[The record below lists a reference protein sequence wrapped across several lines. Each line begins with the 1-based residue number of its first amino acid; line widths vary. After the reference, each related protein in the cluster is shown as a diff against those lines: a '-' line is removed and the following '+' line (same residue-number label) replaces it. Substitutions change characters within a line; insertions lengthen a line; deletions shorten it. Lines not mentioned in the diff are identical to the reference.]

1 MRFTRRLSIRLFV
14 LLSLSMAVVFG
25 AFLVLTLHFQK
36 KYLLECAT
44 VSSARTSDLVV
55 SALSHSMLENN
66 RNEIYH
72 TIMAISKERD
82 VRGVRI
88 INKLGRIMF
97 SSSRKEIGTTVNM
110 SAEACILC
118 HQASL
123 PISEVTDF
131 RRTRVFASP
140 ENETILGIIS
150 PIRNAPECSNA
161 DCHAHD
167 PATTILGILDLKMSL
182 ERANYYMSQTRD
194 RSIVY
199 EIASIFLIAL
209 LFGVSIFYMVERP
222 IKELTKGTVEI
233 SKGNLD
239 YRINIKRRDEI
250 GQLAQSFN
258 RMTKQL
264 KEAREEITELN
275 RSLERRVEQK
285 TRQLRQAEAH
295 MREID
300 KLASLGK
307 LAASVAHEL
316 NNPLAGILTYSK
328 LLERKLTGK
337 HDIVDPEIIRV
348 LNVIE
353 DETSRCG
360 QIVKDLL
367 LFARREGDAFVET
380 SLHEV
385 IEKSLKIVWH
395 KIELQEIQVTKKLNL
410 ENDRLQC
417 DPAQVRQALIALLI
431 NAIEAIPGHG
441 AITIETEVV
450 DDNRIA
456 LNISDTGVGI
466 PEEVRDHI
474 FEPFFSTKEESKGV
488 GLGLSVVFGIVQRH
502 HGTITVSSKPG
513 EGSTIRIILPRR
525 QPGSEQQ
532 APRKYDAS

>member
-1 MRFTRRLSIRLFV
+1 MRFTRRLSIRLFI
-14 LLSLSMAVVFG
+14 LLSMSMAVVFG
-25 AFLVLTLHFQK
+25 IFLILTLHFQK
-36 KYLLECAT
+36 KYLLESAT
-44 VSSARTSDLVV
+44 AGSARTSDLVV
-55 SALSHSMLENN
+55 SALRHSMLENN
-66 RNEIYH
+66 RREIFH
-72 TIMAISKERD
+72 TIMTIGREKE

-88 INKLGRIMF
+88 INKLGTIMF
-97 SSSRKEIGTTVNM
+97 SSSTKEIGTTVNM

-118 HQASL
+118 HKNNL

-131 RRTRVFASP
+131 GRTRIFTSP
-140 ENETILGIIS
+140 SNEPILGIIS

-167 PATTILGILDLKMSL
+167 PSTTILGILDLKMSL
-182 ERANYYMSQTRD
+182 ERTNYYLSQTRV

-199 EIASIFLIAL
+199 EIAAILLIAL
-209 LFGVSIFYMVERP
+209 LFGVFIFSMVEKP

-239 YRINIKRRDEI
+239 YRIDIRRSDEV

-258 RMTKQL
+258 LMTKQL
-264 KEAREEITELN
+264 KEAKEEITELN

-328 LLERKLTGK
+328 LMERKLAGK
-337 HDIVDPEIIRV
+337 REIIDSEIFRV
-348 LNVIE
+348 LNIIQ

-367 LFARREGDAFVET
+367 LFARREGDAFTET

-395 KIELQEIQVTKKLNL
+395 KIELQEIQVVKNLNL
-410 ENDRLQC
+410 DNDRLQC
-417 DPAQVRQALIALLI
+417 DPAQLRQALIALLI
-431 NAIEAIPGHG
+431 NAIEAIPGQG
-441 AITIETEVV
+441 TITIETEAF
-450 DDNRIA
+450 DENDIA
-456 LNISDTGVGI
+456 LRIRDTGVGI
-466 PEEVRDHI
+466 PEEVRDRI

-488 GLGLSVVFGIVQRH
+488 GLGLSVVFGIVRRH
-502 HGTITVSSKPG
+502 HGNVTISSEPG
-513 EGSTIRIILPRR
+513 EGTTIRITLPRF
-525 QPGSEQQ
+525 QPGNT
-532 APRKYDAS
+532 PRSRET